1 MKTYLDGLKFG
12 MLLQIAIG
20 PMCLMVFSTA
30 QNSGFLHAMAF
41 VLAVTLV
48 DAFYIALAAL
58 GISRL
63 LENEN
68 RKKAFRLIGGLVL
81 IAFGA
86 GIALSVFGIDILPG
100 FGIQTDSSSI
110 FIQGLIMTLS
120 NPLTIVFWG
129 SVLTAKIADEGLKKG
144 DLASFSCGA
153 VSATVLFMTCV
164 AALGTVLSTFLP
176 DRAAAGLNLL
186 VGLLI
191 VFFGL
196 RMLMRRSDS

>member
-1 MKTYLDGLKFG
+1 MKTYLNGLKFG

-30 QNSGFLHAMAF
+30 QNAGFLNAMAF

-100 FGIQTDSSSI
+100 S
-110 FIQGLIMTLS
+110 
-120 NPLTIVFWG
+120 G
-129 SVLTAKIADEGLKKG
+129 S
-144 DLASFSCGA
+144 
-153 VSATVLFMTCV
+153 
-164 AALGTVLSTFLP
+164 
-176 DRAAAGLNLL
+176 
-186 VGLLI
+186 
-191 VFFGL
+191 
-196 RMLMRRSDS
+196 

>member
-20 PMCLMVFSTA
+20 PICLMVFSTA
-30 QNSGFLHAMAF
+30 QNAGFRHAMAF
-41 VLAVTLV
+41 AAAAALV
-48 DAFYIALAAL
+48 DAFYIVLAAL
-58 GISRL
+58 GVSRL
-63 LENEN
+63 LEKEN
-68 RKKAFRLIGGLVL
+68 RKKAVRLIGGLVL
-81 IAFGA
+81 IAFGL

-100 FGIQTDSSSI
+100 LRIQTDTSSI

-129 SVLTAKIADEGLKKG
+129 GVLTAKIADEGLQKRE
-144 DLASFSCGA
+144 LAVFSCGA
-153 VSATVLFMTCV
+153 VSATILFLTCV
-164 AALGTVLSTFLP
+164 AALGTAFSTFLP
-176 DRAAAGLNLL
+176 NSVAAGLNLL

-196 RMLMRRSDS
+196 RMLMRRGDS

>member
-30 QNSGFLHAMAF
+30 QNAGFLHAMAF

-63 LENEN
+63 L
-68 RKKAFRLIGGLVL
+68 
-81 IAFGA
+81 
-86 GIALSVFGIDILPG
+86 IALSVFGIDILPG

>member
-30 QNSGFLHAMAF
+30 QNAGFPHAMAF

-68 RKKAFRLIGGLVL
+68 RKKAFRLIGGFVL

-100 FGIQTDSSSI
+100 LGIQTDSSSI

-153 VSATVLFMTCV
+153 VSAT
-164 AALGTVLSTFLP
+164 AALGASRSAGTLILLSLAFLA
-176 DRAAAGLNLL
+176 RQFGQHAGILLCDGLL
-186 VGLLI
+186 VDA
-191 VFFGL
+191 V
-196 RMLMRRSDS
+196 